1 MCRPLKA
8 VFPLPASALVG
19 GVPKT
24 SQLEELEVKRPA
36 IVVGTP
42 GRLAD
47 LAAAGEL
54 QLGRVEV
61 VVLDE
66 ADKMMQMGFADQLA
80 ALRGH
85 FPTAPPPQTLLFSAT
100 FPRALA
106 AACDEWLAEPV
117 RIDVTAAANASDGSG
132 GGGGLQIGAG
142 VTQEVAVC
150 AEHKKPRRLLKHL
163 AAVQEGSVGQRHE
176 ARVLIFAN
184 KIKTVRFLHGLL
196 KKHDV
201 RCLMLHGLRSQA
213 ERRAALQSFKSGKVP
228 VLVATDVAARGLD
241 IAALPHVVCYDF
253 PPTLEQYVH
262 RVGRTGRAARAG
274 HALSFFPRTLAPLA
288 PDLVRLLKAHNQRVD
303 PYLQQVSSWAAF
315 WLTEVP
321 GVWAAARRPRE
332 GLGLTSP
339 PPRVSPTCS
348 WRTRRRWP
356 STGWRRGR
364 GRKGRA
370 RSRRSRRSGA
380 AGRAAGWTPSTRQ
393 CGRRGCSEAA
403 LRTHGPACG
412 DRRRTVLATL
422 YRTRFPFLGDPAFSS
437 PPPSPP
443 PRRPCTARSGRPS
456 PPSVPC
462 TAPAAALSLARA
474 PRSR

>member
-19 GVPKT
+19 GVPKAG
-24 SQLEELEVKRPA
+24 QLEELEVKRPA

-106 AACDEWLAEPV
+106 AACDEWLAEPA
-117 RIDVTAAANASDGSG
+117 RIDVTAAASASD
-132 GGGGLQIGAG
+132 GGGLQIGAG
-142 VTQEVAVC
+142 VAQEVAVC

-163 AAVQEGSVGQRHE
+163 AAVREGSAGQRHE

-274 HALSFFPRTLAPLA
+274 HALSFFPRTLASLA

-303 PYLQQVSSWAAF
+303 PYLQQVSSRAAAAF
-315 WLTEVP
+315 RLPEVP
-321 GVWAAARRPRE
+321 GVRAAARRSRE
-332 GLGLTSP
+332 GLGLTRTPRLSP
-339 PPRVSPTCS
+339 VQLADAT
-348 WRTRRRWP
+348 TVAL
-356 STGWRRGR
+356 GR
-364 GRKGRA
+364 LGEGEGAEGEEGGEGAGQKPKKQKKSA
-370 RSRRSRRSGA
+370 KRSRGASRGLDA
-380 AGRAAGWTPSTRQ
+380 VDQAMRAEG
-393 CGRRGCSEAA
+393 
-403 LRTHGPACG
+403 L
-412 DRRRTVLATL
+412 L
-422 YRTRFPFLGDPAFSS
+422 
-437 PPPSPP
+437 
-443 PRRPCTARSGRPS
+443 
-456 PPSVPC
+456 
-462 TAPAAALSLARA
+462 
-474 PRSR
+474 